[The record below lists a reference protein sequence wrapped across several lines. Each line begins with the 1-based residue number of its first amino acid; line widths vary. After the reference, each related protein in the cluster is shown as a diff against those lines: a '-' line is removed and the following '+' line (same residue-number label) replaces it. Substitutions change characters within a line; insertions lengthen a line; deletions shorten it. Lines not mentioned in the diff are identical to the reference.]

1 MKPCPMSFAPPSSYQ
16 RRCEVTDS
24 GRVGSAETGSR
35 ASAEPVARLGPT
47 GFDPARGEWRRDALP
62 FDKRPMRQ
70 FVWLSGER
78 FHSGVRW
85 RRDHW
90 GLAYIR
96 PDGIG
101 YRDEDIAQLEQEG
114 DMDAG
119 TGEVYGWLPA
129 CTPAY
134 FDMGQREG
142 IAVNAS
148 CDTHPKDGDAQQAP
162 LVSGAV
168 PLAGDAQSLSAKGR
182 SE

>member
-1 MKPCPMSFAPPSSYQ
+1 MTALIIIAQSPAKPSVPNA
-16 RRCEVTDS
+16 
-24 GRVGSAETGSR
+24 
-35 ASAEPVARLGPT
+35 
-47 GFDPARGEWRRDALP
+47 EWRRDALP

-78 FHSGVRW
+78 FHSGLRW

-96 PDGIG
+96 PDGLG
-101 YRDEDIAQLEQEG
+101 YRDEDIAQLELEG

-129 CTPAY
+129 CKPAY
-134 FDMGQREG
+134 FDMEVREPCV
-142 IAVNAS
+142 VNAS
-148 CDTHPKDGDAQQAP
+148 CDTHPKGGDVQQAP

-168 PLAGDAQSLSAKGR
+168 AKPDAQR
-182 SE
+182 RDND